1 MCRMG
6 GLNIL
11 QLANLNLCQSPP
23 SPKTTTPPPP
33 RQFLFATFNL
43 CQSVVPPSICL
54 PQIAIP
60 PIFFCRYTQ
69 HIKMTTK
76 DCGIVGLIKSNA
88 IGREGKLRLRS
99 NISPSFAPP
108 SPSKLHP
115 WPISLSQRSN
125 HMQYHSLNFHSKPPP
140 PCRLLQNRTHVK
152 IVKLAIRCQS
162 LKFVR
167 RQ

>member
-1 MCRMG
+1 MG
-6 GLNIL
+6 GL
-11 QLANLNLCQSPP
+11 S
-23 SPKTTTPPPP
+23 
-33 RQFLFATFNL
+33 FL
-43 CQSVVPPSICL
+43 PPSIFVKVPTNL
-54 PQIAIP
+54 P
-60 PIFFCRYTQ
+60 PILICDIQSLSKCRPSVDLSSTNRNPTHLLLQLHSAHQNDNQGLWYS
-69 HIKMTTK
+69 
-76 DCGIVGLIKSNA
+76 GVGYWTKSNA

-140 PCRLLQNRTHVK
+140 LCRLLQNRTHVK
-152 IVKLAIRCQS
+152 IVKLTIRCQS
-162 LKFVR
+162 LKFVK

>member
-1 MCRMG
+1 MIKKEGSFVAFSRQEELDTVCVMWAVSLSCRR
-6 GLNIL
+6 
-11 QLANLNLCQSPP
+11 QSL
-23 SPKTTTPPPP
+23 SKS
-33 RQFLFATFNL
+33 RQTFRQSLFTTFNL

-60 PIFFCRYTQ
+60 PIFFSSYIQ

-76 DCGIVGLIKSNA
+76 DCGIVELGIGPSNA

-99 NISPSFAPP
+99 NISSSFAPP

-115 WPISLSQRSN
+115 WPISLSQPGN

-140 PCRLLQNRTHVK
+140 LCRLLQNRTHVK
-152 IVKLAIRCQS
+152 M
-162 LKFVR
+162 
-167 RQ
+167 